1 MSLSAALSLIA
12 ALGSLGQ
19 LEPLGEDAATITIEP
34 TDVKFIETRWS
45 ETVIR
50 SRPWVP
56 RGRLATLG
64 SGTRLVVRGTVES
77 RDKAGCEGKPW
88 YAVHP
93 YGFVCSRHVKPSR
106 EPPGTGRALQV
117 EGERTLPYDYVLV
130 REDGVPMYG
139 NDEEVRSASPSRT
152 LTSGMSLAAGRTKD
166 IDGVAYLETV
176 DGKLVPKEHL
186 GWMGKGSQWSGVAI
200 TGEVGPGPA
209 FGWIGRDKTPVYAG
223 PTKESVEPLE
233 KLPYRRRV
241 ALTGEALT
249 NDEGRWWP
257 IGEDRW
263 VEASRVNA
271 VIILAPPSDVI
282 RPEQR
287 ARGNDQWIDVDVGEQ
302 VLVAYRGDTP
312 VFATMVSSGR
322 GSPTPRGNYPIWAK
336 VASMT
341 MGNQGY
347 EDNPYM
353 VEHVPWVL
361 LFQGHNA
368 IHGAYWHDRFGQR
381 RSHGCV
387 NLAPKDARW
396 VFDWVSPP
404 LPEGWTGYLPGDLDR
419 SVTVHVRD
427 SGLPENEAFIQERP
441 VGPPDREAERR
452 KLEEAE
458 ARREKARSSEAND
471 SSGEA
476 ALAHAPDAD
485 APIQPADSLD
495 PESMID
501 PEVEL
506 PD

>member
-1 MSLSAALSLIA
+1 VSLTAALSLISA
-12 ALGSLGQ
+12 IGSLGQ
-19 LEPLGEDAATITIEP
+19 LEPVGEDAATISIEA
-34 TDVKFIETRWS
+34 TETRYIETRWS

-56 RGRLATLG
+56 RGRVATLG
-64 SGTRLVVRGTVES
+64 RGTRLAVRGTVES
-77 RDKAGCEGKPW
+77 RDKAGCDGKPW

-93 YGFVCSRHVKPSR
+93 YGFICSGHVKPTQ
-106 EPPGTGRALQV
+106 EAPATGRALDL
-117 EGERTLPYDYVLV
+117 EGDRTLPFDYVLV

-139 NDEEVRSASPSRT
+139 NEEEIASETPRRLLS
-152 LTSGMSLAAGRTKD
+152 SGMSLAAGRTREV
-166 IDGVAYLETV
+166 DGIPYLETAN
-176 DGKLVPKEHL
+176 GMLVPKEHL
-186 GWMGKGSQWSGVAI
+186 GWMGKGSQWSGVVL
-200 TGEVGPGPA
+200 TGEVEPGPA
-209 FGWIGRDKTPVYAG
+209 FAWIGRDKTPVYAG
-223 PTKESVEPLE
+223 PSKIDVEPLAR
-233 KLPYRRRV
+233 LPYRRRV
-241 ALTGEALT
+241 ALTGDAVT

-257 IGEDRW
+257 IAEDRW
-263 VEASRVNA
+263 VEAERVNA
-271 VIILAPPSDVI
+271 VIVLDPPADVV

-302 VLVAYRGDTP
+302 VLVAYRGEQP

-322 GSPTPRGNYPIWAK
+322 GSPTPLGNYPIWAK

-347 EDNPYM
+347 EDKPYM

-396 VFDWVSPP
+396 VFDWVSPR
-404 LPEGWTGYLPGDLDR
+404 LAEGWTGYLPGELDR

-427 SGLPENEAFIQERP
+427 SSLPANEAFTQERP
-441 VGPPDREAERR
+441 VGPPDREAEKA
-452 KLEEAE
+452 KLEKAE
-458 ARREKARSSEAND
+458 ARREKARAAEESEAAD
-471 SSGEA
+471 A
-476 ALAHAPDAD
+476 AVQAHAPDVD
-485 APIQPADSLD
+485 APIQPADALD

-501 PEVEL
+501 PEVDL